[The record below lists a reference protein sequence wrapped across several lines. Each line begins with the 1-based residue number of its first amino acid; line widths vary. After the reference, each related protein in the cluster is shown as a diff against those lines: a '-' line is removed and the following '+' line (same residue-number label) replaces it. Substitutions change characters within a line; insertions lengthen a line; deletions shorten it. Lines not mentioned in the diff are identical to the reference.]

1 MLQLQ
6 IAATP
11 ENQAR
16 CVVIFPPDSSNAFSN
31 IAHLA
36 SASVHNAAD
45 MPIDT
50 RYRLLVPA

>member
-11 ENQAR
+11 ENQVR
-16 CVVIFPPDSSNAFSN
+16 CVVIFPPDSINASSN

-36 SASVHNAAD
+36 SAICS
-45 MPIDT
+45 
-50 RYRLLVPA
+50 